1 MTSPGL
7 RKIGHHLIVSAGGSR
22 GPVLSLSELLKAS
35 VTARVYAALRHGN
48 KTLQEIER
56 WGRFNGD
63 TERQRQQTV
72 CGILGRLAALGF
84 VERCSYER
92 PDGVRG
98 MPCTVWRITGKQH
111 ARDLD

>member
-1 MTSPGL
+1 M
-7 RKIGHHLIVSAGGSR
+7 
-22 GPVLSLSELLKAS
+22 KAP
-35 VTARVYAALRHGN
+35 VTARVIKALQHGN

-56 WGRFNGD
+56 WERFDGE

-72 CGILGRLAALGF
+72 CGIIGRLVGLGF

-92 PDGVRG
+92 PDGLRG
-98 MPCTVWRITGKQH
+98 LPCAVWRLTRRQH